1 MGIGVPP
8 DEFGRR
14 AERESDDVVKHQN
27 LRVAVGPG
35 SDADGRNAK
44 PPRDDAGKLARNS
57 FQDQREGAS
66 IFDRLRVGKYL
77 PGRLERPPLN
87 AMASEGMNGL
97 RRQPDMAHDGDL
109 FPHQTPDKRA
119 ALAAP
124 FKLHCFRPAF
134 LEVLDG
140 DAKGFLAPDVV
151 AAIGEIGNQQS
162 APHATPTAP
171 LSAIF
176 AITT

>member
-1 MGIGVPP
+1 
-8 DEFGRR
+8 
-14 AERESDDVVKHQN
+14 
-27 LRVAVGPG
+27 
-35 SDADGRNAK
+35 
-44 PPRDDAGKLARNS
+44 
-57 FQDQREGAS
+57 
-66 IFDRLRVGKYL
+66 
-77 PGRLERPPLN
+77 
-87 AMASEGMNGL
+87 
-97 RRQPDMAHDGDL
+97 MAHDGDL

-162 APHATPTAP
+162 APHATPD
-171 LSAIF
+171 SAQVVQDFIHGHRNCRVVTQYDF
-176 AITT
+176 AEGVPDQNDVHAGLVHQARRRVIVGGQASQPVAS